1 MCFQRRK
8 ILQVLRKRDFV
19 IVREGK
25 NHTILKD
32 DDGNLAILPRH
43 TRINRS
49 TARNI
54 ATSAKIPW
62 AKFIREVR

>member
-1 MCFQRRK
+1 MSFQRRK
-8 ILQVLRKRDFV
+8 ILRVLRDRDFV
-19 IVREGK
+19 IIREGK

-43 TRINRS
+43 TRINRL
-49 TARNI
+49 TARSI